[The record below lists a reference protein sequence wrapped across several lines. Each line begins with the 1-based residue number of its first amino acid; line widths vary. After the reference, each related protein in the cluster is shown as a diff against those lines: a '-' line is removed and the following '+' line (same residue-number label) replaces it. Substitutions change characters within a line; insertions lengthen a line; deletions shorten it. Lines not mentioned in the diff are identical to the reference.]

1 MSFKDYFL
9 EYVKYDTTSDVEYEN
24 RPSNSNEYELAK
36 LLKHQL
42 EQLGVIDIN
51 INEFATVYGYLP
63 GDPSLESIYL
73 IAHLDTSNQASGKN
87 IKARSVIYD
96 GKPIELSDG
105 IFLSE
110 EDFESLKGKVG
121 HELIVTDGK
130 TLLGGDDKAGIA
142 IIMSL
147 LKVLHENP
155 NIKHCP
161 IEVIFNSDEEIGIG
175 AEHITTKL
183 IKSRYGYTVDGGDL
197 TKISV
202 ENFNAASI
210 EVTIKGR
217 SIHPGD
223 AKDKMINSI
232 NVGHD
237 FHASLPTYLRP
248 EHTCDRVGFYHLCS
262 VSGTEEETKMFYI
275 VREHSRTKLNSMLDY
290 ARHSANRINETFGK
304 ELISLDIKNQ
314 YNNMKEIIDKDK
326 SITQRI
332 ENAYKKLNIHF
343 EYEPIRGGT
352 DGAQLTFM
360 GFPTPNLPTGDYN
373 CHGRFEYVDVNEAV
387 QVVDIL
393 LEMVK
398 IEK

>member
-9 EYVKYDTTSDVEYEN
+9 EYVKYDTTADVEYEN

-237 FHASLPTYLRP
+237 FHASLPTYSRP

-275 VREHSRTKLNSMLDY
+275 VREHSRAKLNSMLDY

-343 EYEPIRGGT
+343 G
-352 DGAQLTFM
+352 L
-360 GFPTPNLPTGDYN
+360 
-373 CHGRFEYVDVNEAV
+373 V
-387 QVVDIL
+387 
-393 LEMVK
+393 
-398 IEK
+398 